1 MMKARNSVSQGGGL
15 GREQL
20 AEMVTS
26 SSVSD
31 QPFAWLTRMARNAK
45 LLARR
50 RIGRAGMSS
59 SITAASDDRIQVVP
73 TDAALAAEVRGVDLR
88 RIDDGGF
95 AAIHRAWLEHLV
107 LLFRG
112 QDLDDDHLTA
122 FSRRFGDLDLAPIQ
136 ENGRR
141 FVEGHP
147 EIYVVSNVIENGVAI
162 GSLGA
167 GEAVWHT
174 DMSYLDDPPKASM
187 LYAIEVPP
195 SGGNTGFTNMYRAYE
210 ELPEPLKRRIA
221 GRRLKHDGTYN
232 SGGYVRHGITATD
245 DPVASPGTYHPVVC
259 VHPETGRQC
268 LYLGRRRNAYIEG
281 LPLAESEALLD
292 ELWHHATRAELS
304 WYNTWC
310 VGDLVLW
317 DNRCT
322 MHRRDP
328 FDAASRRVMH
338 RTQMKGGSRPSL

>member
-1 MMKARNSVSQGGGL
+1 
-15 GREQL
+15 
-20 AEMVTS
+20 
-26 SSVSD
+26 
-31 QPFAWLTRMARNAK
+31 
-45 LLARR
+45 
-50 RIGRAGMSS
+50 MSS
-59 SITAASDDRIQVVP
+59 SAAAAIADRIQVVP
-73 TDAALAAEVRGVDLR
+73 IDAALAAEVRGVDLR
-88 RIDDGGF
+88 RIDDAGF
-95 AAIHRAWLEHLV
+95 AAIHRAWLDHLV
-107 LLFRG
+107 LLIRG
-112 QDLDDDHLTA
+112 QTLSDDDLTA

-141 FVEGHP
+141 FVEGYP

-187 LYAIEVPP
+187 LYALEVPP
-195 SGGNTGFTNMYRAYE
+195 TGGNTGFTNMYRSYD
-210 ELPEPLKRRIA
+210 ELPEALQRRVA
-221 GRRLKHDGTYN
+221 GLRLKHDGTYN
-232 SGGYVRHGITATD
+232 SGGYVREGITATD

-259 VHPETGRQC
+259 THPETGRRC

-281 LPLAESEALLD
+281 LSLAESEALLD
-292 ELWHHATRAELS
+292 ELWVYATREELS
-304 WYNTWC
+304 WYNTWR

-328 FDAASRRVMH
+328 FDAGSRRIMH
-338 RTQMKGGSRPSL
+338 RTQMKGGSRPHA